1 MQQELYIPLFRC
13 ERYDQPQL
21 GDRNFDEYS
30 YERWTW
36 QELGVHPSP
45 PSVCFV
51 FDVPEVGHAQAEVMS
66 QRMVRLKAMLHWT
79 TSSLLPPL
87 LSES

>member
-1 MQQELYIPLFRC
+1 MARAGCPPI
-13 ERYDQPQL
+13 
-21 GDRNFDEYS
+21 
-30 YERWTW
+30 
-36 QELGVHPSP
+36 P

-51 FDVPEVGHAQAEVMS
+51 FDVTDVGHAQAEVMS
-66 QRMVRLKAMLHWT
+66 QRMVRLKAVLHWT